1 MTRNVFVVTHAQSEH
16 HVRGVV
22 GGWHDSELTALGRR
36 QAVAIA
42 ERFTQLVGAAPVE
55 VYASDLKRAV
65 QTARPIAERLGVEA
79 RLLDG
84 LREKSFGVAGGR
96 PNAWLDQRFVP
107 PPPDSDRL
115 DHHEGV
121 EGSETRRELFTR
133 LFGAMDQI
141 LSSACET
148 QVIVTHGFALTGVIA
163 AWFRIPIDAAGWIGF
178 RPGSGGVTHLQ
189 QEGRF
194 FDRALLSFNDQGHL
208 KGL

>member
-16 HVRGVV
+16 HVQGVV
-22 GGWHDSELTALGRR
+22 GGWHDCELTALGRR

-42 ERFTQLVGAAPVE
+42 ARLAEVLGAAPVE

-65 QTARPIAERLGVEA
+65 QTAQTIAERLGVEA
-79 RLLDG
+79 RLLKG

-96 PNAWLDQRFVP
+96 PNAWLDRRFVP
-107 PPPDSDRL
+107 PPKDGDRL

-121 EGSETRRELFTR
+121 EQAETRRDLFTR
-133 LFGAMDQI
+133 LFGAMDEI

-163 AWFRIPIDAAGWIGF
+163 AWFRIPIEAAGWIGF
-178 RPGSGGVTHLQ
+178 RPGSGGITHLQ
-189 QEGRF
+189 QDDRF

-208 KGL
+208 EGL